1 MDKVRMGI
9 VGVQHFHVFSFLE
22 TFSGRSHV
30 ELVGVVEAEPE
41 RYARLRKVC
50 DLPRFES
57 FAELVDRTRPDAV
70 ALYNKPTERAGV
82 ISECARLGIHVWADK
97 PVATTAEDLGRVKR
111 ALAQRP
117 VALMV
122 TVGGGYGARSARL
135 KQMLESGELGELA
148 QFVSVGSHR
157 FQLPAE
163 FDWERPAWAS
173 DWREAGGLILEMA
186 IHGINE
192 FRWLAGSPIV
202 RVSAA
207 HGNKRFPEF
216 PHFQDHCAVLLEAAS
231 GAQALIQSSWL
242 TPTGEPSHGRSASF
256 VFGSKGFVEMVGSGI
271 AHGLQAQAGEAVAT
285 VVTDDAPPRPFRPEA
300 AGARRAAE
308 DFLAQVRSGERPLVD
323 ADFFLETMRVALLA
337 REAAER
343 GQTIRLNLEC

>member
-50 DLPRFES
+50 DLPLFES

-97 PVATTAEDLGRVKR
+97 PVATTPEDLSRVKR

-122 TVGGGYGARSARL
+122 TVAGGYGARSARL
-135 KQMLESGELGELA
+135 KQMLDGGELGELA

-173 DWREAGGLILEMA
+173 DWREAGGLILEMG

-271 AHGLQAQAGEAVAT
+271 AHGLQAQAGEGAAT

-343 GQTIRLNLEC
+343 GQTIHLNLEC

>member
-30 ELVGVVEAEPE
+30 ELVGAVEAEPE

-50 DLPRFES
+50 DLPLFPS
-57 FAELVDRTRPDAV
+57 FQELVDRTHPDAV

-82 ISECARLGIHVWADK
+82 ICECARLGIHVWADK
-97 PVATTAEDLGRVKR
+97 PIATTPEDLGRVKR

-122 TVGGGYGARSARL
+122 TVAGGYGARSARL
-135 KQMLESGELGELA
+135 KQMLDSGELGELA
-148 QFVSVGSHR
+148 QFVSLSAHR
-157 FQLPAE
+157 FHLPAE
-163 FDWERPAWAS
+163 FDWKRPAWAS

-216 PHFQDHCAVLLEAAS
+216 PHFQDHCAVLLEAAN
-231 GAQALIQSSWL
+231 GAQGLIQSSWL
-242 TPTGEPSHGRSASF
+242 TPTGEPSHGRSASC

-285 VVTDDAPPRPFRPEA
+285 VVTDDAPPRPFRPEG

-308 DFLAQVRSGERPLVD
+308 DFLAQVRTGERPLVD
-323 ADFFLETMRVALLA
+323 AEFFLETMRVALLA